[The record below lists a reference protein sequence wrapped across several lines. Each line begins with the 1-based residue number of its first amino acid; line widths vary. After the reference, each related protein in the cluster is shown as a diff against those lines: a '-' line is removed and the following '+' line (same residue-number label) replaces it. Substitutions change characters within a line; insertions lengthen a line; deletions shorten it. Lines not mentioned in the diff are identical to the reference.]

1 MIERTQEKGQLG
13 FIYGLDG
20 RKLFLRTDPI
30 SGEPMTHKALNLKLQ
45 SAGAIV
51 MKYAMCFLDNWAKK
65 LNAHKVID
73 MHDEGQWTCAK
84 KDITELAGYM

>member
-1 MIERTQEKGQLG
+1 
-13 FIYGLDG
+13 
-20 RKLFLRTDPI
+20 
-30 SGEPMTHKALNLKLQ
+30 MTHKALNLKLQ

-84 KDITELAGYM
+84 KDITELAGYMSNCVAKAGEYLKMECELASDALIGANWYHTH